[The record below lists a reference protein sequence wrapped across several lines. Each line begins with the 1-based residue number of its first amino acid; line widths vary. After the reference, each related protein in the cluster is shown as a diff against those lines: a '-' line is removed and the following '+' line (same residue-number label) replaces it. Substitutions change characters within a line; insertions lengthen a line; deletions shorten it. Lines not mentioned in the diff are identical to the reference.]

1 MSGNIVFIHPSLI
14 LILGALVLPFIR
26 GPLRKPY
33 LFLIPLLCLGAVGVN
48 SGLGGSHGLFGFMD
62 WQLVFGRVDKL
73 STVFAAIMALMAV
86 IGTLYSLHVERAGEH
101 IAAWFYVAGS
111 LGTIY
116 CGDYLSLFFFWEMM
130 AFASVFLIW
139 FRKGKQSLKVGY
151 RYLLVHTVGGV
162 ILLAGIMLRYQAVG
176 NIEFNLLDVANP
188 ELYTWLIMIGFAL
201 NAAVVPLHSWLPDAY
216 SEASFNGA
224 VFMCAFT
231 TKTAVYTLA
240 RGFAGMDI
248 LVPLGV
254 AMALYGVVYA
264 VMENDIRKLLAWS
277 IVSQVGYMVAGIGIG
292 TELAINGATAHAV
305 VHILYKSL
313 LFMGTGSVLYM
324 TGKTKFT
331 ELGGLYKK
339 MPMTFF
345 FTIIGCL
352 SISAAPFFAAY
363 VSKSMIISAGFETHI
378 NWASWLLMFG
388 ATGTFMYNGV
398 KLPYFLFFGKNNCS
412 ESTWEKAD
420 DPTWN
425 MMIAMAIGATLCVIV
440 GSAPGFL
447 YEMLPHPVHYD
458 PFTAYHLLETLQLLG
473 FAALA
478 FFLLKQYVEPVDRIC
493 LDIDWLYRQAGRGF
507 IWFVKH
513 PLQWFDTVWGEIY
526 KGVGLRCLMSV
537 SRFWSWFDWHGID
550 GVVDGLARSVRALGG
565 RMRMLQSGQLQLSL
579 YYAFSLAAIVLI
591 TFLLFQLF

>member
-1 MSGNIVFIHPSLI
+1 MTSSFIHPALI
-14 LILGALVLPFIR
+14 MIIGALLVPFIR

-33 LFLIPLLCLGAVGVN
+33 LFLVPLFALGAVVSN
-48 SGLGGSHGLFGFMD
+48 SALSGSFATFQFMD

-73 STVFAAIMALMAV
+73 STVFAFIMALMAI
-86 IGTLYSLHVERAGEH
+86 IGTLYGLHVEKTGEH

-139 FRKGKQSLKVGY
+139 FRRGEKSLKIGY

-162 ILLAGIMLRYQAVG
+162 ILLFGIMLRYQAVG
-176 NIEFNLLDVANP
+176 DIAFNLLDVKNP

-201 NAAVVPLHSWLPDAY
+201 NAAVVPMHSWLPDAY

-224 VFMCAFT
+224 VFLCAFT

-240 RGFAGMDI
+240 RACAGMDI
-248 LVPLGV
+248 LVVLGV
-254 AMALYGVVYA
+254 IMALYGVIYA

-313 LFMGTGSVLYM
+313 LFMGTGAVLYM

-339 MPMTFF
+339 MPGTFF

-363 VSKSMIISAGFETHI
+363 VSKSMIITAGFNTHLT
-378 NWASWLLMFG
+378 WVSWLLMFG
-388 ATGTFMYNGV
+388 ATGTFMYNGL
-398 KLPYFLFFGKNNCS
+398 KLPYYLFFGKNNCS
-412 ESTWEKAD
+412 EETWEKAG
-420 DPTWN
+420 DPPLN
-425 MMIAMAIGATLCVIV
+425 MMTAMAIGAVLCIMT

-447 YEMLPHPVHYD
+447 YSLLPYPVHYD
-458 PFTAYHLLETLQLLG
+458 PFTAYHLAETLQILG

-478 FFLLKQYVEPVDRIC
+478 FFLLKKYLVPVDRIC
-493 LDIDWLYRQAGRGF
+493 LDFDWFYRKGGSIF
-507 IWFVKH
+507 IWIVKN
-513 PLQWFDTVWGEIY
+513 PLQWFDTVWGEAY
-526 KGVGLRCLMSV
+526 RVVGLGTLMTV
-537 SRFWSWFDWHGID
+537 SKFWSWFDWNAID
-550 GVVDGLARSVRALGG
+550 GVVDGIARSVRALGG
-565 RMRMLQSGQLQLSL
+565 RMRMLQSGQIQYTI
-579 YYAFSLAAIVLI
+579 YYAASFAAIVLVTYI
-591 TFLLFQLF
+591 LLQLL

>member
-1 MSGNIVFIHPSLI
+1 MTSSFIHPSLLLI
-14 LILGALVLPFIR
+14 AGALILPFVR
-26 GPLRKPY
+26 GPLRRPY
-33 LFLIPLLCLGAVGVN
+33 LFLVPLLALGAVMLNTGLSDTFGVYR
-48 SGLGGSHGLFGFMD
+48 FMD
-62 WQLVFGRVDKL
+62 WELVFGRVDKL
-73 STVFAAIMALMAV
+73 SSVFACIMALMAV
-86 IGTLYSLHVERAGEH
+86 IGTLYGLHVERAGEH

-139 FRKGKQSLKVGY
+139 FRRGKKSLRVGY
-151 RYLLVHTVGGV
+151 RYLLIHTIGGI

-176 NIEFNLLDVANP
+176 DISFDLMDVAHP

-240 RGFAGMDI
+240 RACAGMEI
-248 LVPLGV
+248 LIILGV
-254 AMALYGVVYA
+254 AMALYGVIYA
-264 VMENDIRKLLAWS
+264 IMENDIRRLLAWS
-277 IVSQVGYMVAGIGIG
+277 IVSQVGYMVAGVGIG
-292 TELAINGATAHAV
+292 TDLAINGATAHAV

-339 MPMTFF
+339 MPVTLF
-345 FTIIGCL
+345 FTVIGCL
-352 SISAAPFFAAY
+352 SISAAPYFAAY
-363 VSKSMIISAGFETHI
+363 VSKSMIITAGFEEHLYI
-378 NWASWLLMFG
+378 ASWLLMFG
-388 ATGTFMYNGV
+388 ATGTFIYNGL

-412 ESTWEKAD
+412 DETWERAE
-420 DPTWN
+420 DPPVN
-425 MMIAMAIGATLCVIV
+425 MMIAMALGATLCLLV

-447 YEMLPHPVHYD
+447 YSMLPYPVDYN
-458 PFTAYHLLETLQLLG
+458 PFTAYHLAETLQLLG

-478 FFLLKQYVEPVDRIC
+478 FFLLKGLMKPVDKMCID
-493 LDIDWLYRQAGRGF
+493 LDWLYRQLGRGF
-507 IWFVKH
+507 LWLSKYPI
-513 PLQWFDTVWGEIY
+513 QWFDTAWGEAY
-526 KGVGLRCLMSV
+526 KAVGLRSLMTLSK
-537 SRFWSWFDWHGID
+537 FWAWFDWNGID
-550 GVVDGLARSVRALGG
+550 GVVDGFARSIRALGG
-565 RMRMLQSGQLQLSL
+565 KVRVLQSGQIQYVLF
-579 YYAFSLAAIVLI
+579 YATSLAAVVVI
-591 TFLLFQLF
+591 TFILYQLY